1 MNMLNTDKKRMRAF
15 LLAQSVIL
23 PILFLVNKDLA
34 SILTIA
40 SYVNMI
46 IVMNDKL
53 EEQKTML
60 MVQGIVVRDLAK
72 DKSVAKKNK
81 PTTKKDK

>member
-72 DKSVAKKNK
+72 DKSVAKKKK

>member
-72 DKSVAKKNK
+72 DKSVAKKK
-81 PTTKKDK
+81 KTTTKKDK